1 MEHRRKDAGRFLDEI
16 KELTATWGAKRFA
29 VADNIMPLSFLRDL
43 LPALTQW
50 KGRPNLFYEV
60 KANLREEQL
69 HAMLNAGVD
78 AIQPGIESF
87 STHVLRLMRKGVSG
101 PQNLVLLR
109 TCRSLGI
116 KVGWNYLYGF
126 PGEELE
132 DYENVLPLIPKI
144 EHLDPPTGC
153 NGLLIDR
160 FSPYFNTPEQFGI
173 ENLAPRRNYYGLYPH
188 AAPVSEIAYHF
199 SGQYSTPLLAC
210 EASLSKLRAAVALW
224 REQWTPQRRPVL
236 VAVDAAT
243 GGVAI
248 TDTRRI
254 ARSRQTVISPAMD
267 AALRHFERPKAAD
280 RIAGVTAEQVEYLLD
295 RHFIVE
301 HEGQLLSVVT
311 RLHTALALSKIR
323 PQPAAA

>member
-1 MEHRRKDAGRFLDEI
+1 
-16 KELTATWGAKRFA
+16 LTSTWGAKRFA
-29 VADNIMPLSFLRDL
+29 LADNIMPLSFLRDV

-50 KGRPNLFYEV
+50 KGGPKLFYEV
-60 KANLREEQL
+60 KSNLREEQL
-69 HAMLNAGVD
+69 HAMLNAGID

-101 PQNLVLLR
+101 LQNLVLLR

-116 KVGWNYLYGF
+116 RVGWNYLYGF

-132 DYENVLPLIPKI
+132 DYENVLPLVPKI

-153 NGLLIDR
+153 NKLLIDR
-160 FSPYFNTPEQFGI
+160 FSPYFNTPDEFGI
-173 ENLAPRRNYYGLYPH
+173 KDVAPRRNYYGLYPRT
-188 AAPVSEIAYHF
+188 APVADIAYHF
-199 SGQYSTPLLAC
+199 SGQYSTPLLAS
-210 EASLSKLRAAVALW
+210 EESLSKLRTAVALW
-224 REQWTPQRRPVL
+224 IEQWRPQRRPVL
-236 VAVDAAT
+236 VAVDER

-254 ARSRQTVISPAMD
+254 ARSRHTVLSPAMD

-280 RIAGVTAEQVEYLLD
+280 RLDGVTAEQVEYLLD
-295 RHFIVE
+295 RHFIVK

-311 RLHTALALSKIR
+311 RLQVALALSKSR
-323 PQPAAA
+323 PQPAVQPAAA